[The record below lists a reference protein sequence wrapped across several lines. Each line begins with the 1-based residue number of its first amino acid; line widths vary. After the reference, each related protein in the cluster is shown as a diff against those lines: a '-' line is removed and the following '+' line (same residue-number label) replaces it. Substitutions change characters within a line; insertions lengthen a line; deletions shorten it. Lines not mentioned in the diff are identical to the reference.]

1 MGNGLSRKRKIVK
14 VMKLDGSTLKFKSP
28 VRAAEVLEEYP
39 GYNLLDSDD
48 VTRSG
53 VRAQPLEQSAPLKPG
68 KLYFLIQ
75 LLRRPPAVAPDPRSL
90 AGRAWSG
97 ALRVGAK
104 ERLESLQL
112 SRRTMSDATSTL
124 SRRLSSS
131 LAVDDIGD
139 GVLRLK
145 MRLPKSQVEK
155 LMRES
160 GSPVETAEKIA
171 ELCVIRDGGA
181 PQAPEPPISAVR
193 KGRKEKRTRF
203 SEIPDEIIA

>member
-1 MGNGLSRKRKIVK
+1 MGNGLSRKKKIVK
-14 VMKLDGSTLKFKSP
+14 VMKLDGTTFKLKSP

-53 VRAQPLEQSAPLKPG
+53 VRAQPLEQGAPLKPG
-68 KLYFLIQ
+68 KLYFLVQ
-75 LLRRPPAVAPDPRSL
+75 LPRRPPVAAADPRSL

-97 ALRVGAK
+97 ALRVSAK
-104 ERLESLQL
+104 ERMESLKL
-112 SRRTMSDATSTL
+112 SRRTMSDMTSVA
-124 SRRLSSS
+124 RRLSSS

-145 MRLPKSQVEK
+145 MRLPKSQVQK

-160 GSPVETAEKIA
+160 GSPVEAAEKIA

-181 PQAPEPPISAVR
+181 PQAAEPAISAIR
-193 KGRKEKRTRF
+193 NGRKEKRTRF